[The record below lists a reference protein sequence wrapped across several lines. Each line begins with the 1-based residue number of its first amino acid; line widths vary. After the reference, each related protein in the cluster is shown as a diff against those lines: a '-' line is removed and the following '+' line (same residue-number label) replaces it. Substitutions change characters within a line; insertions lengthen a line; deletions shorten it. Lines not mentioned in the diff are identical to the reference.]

1 MKRAVADLL
10 IPIEEVKSDV
20 VVMHGLTM
28 IIAVSIALETAIIMI
43 MELPVGVAIS
53 RTVEDAREINE
64 G

>member
-20 VVMHGLTM
+20 VVMHALTM
-28 IIAVSIALETAIIMI
+28 IIVVAIALETAIMMI
-43 MELPVGVAIS
+43 MEPPVEGVIS